1 VLQQQTDILEDE
13 SRPICT
19 RCQRCGFDC
28 DGPKDMTFIEGTIVK
43 SRRTLP
49 KTPPSTSLRANEFE
63 RYVCYSLQYLTR
75 GALIEVSSRD
85 MGSIGVSET
94 EMTVSSGRLSHQA
107 VISFATIFFGT
118 QHKQVSIT
126 KRGYTMYGV
135 ALNQINQAISD
146 RTYCTLEELL
156 LSVVTLA
163 ILEAIVPTGPGN
175 NLKHMRAVEGLL
187 WFQDNNSPTSANLS
201 KLYLAVQ
208 HMVIFSALH
217 LREPSILAR
226 PDWKRLL
233 RSICPENQLHQQD
246 LFNILADCSVLIA
259 KRDKLLAHWQ
269 LHTETPSDQ
278 RSALRQ
284 EALDL
289 LTQICLWRER
299 WDCDERNSYF
309 ETALQTPSRNDS
321 LPFTTVL
328 IFPDESVAIMFMF
341 YNITLIYVIQILQ
354 SFDFED
360 LRHHPNN
367 NVTSQHILQDRLPF
381 DEVCDSTD
389 NQYFSAQV
397 QAILEISRSIPYYLD
412 QVSLAGYESS
422 PIPHWA
428 LATVWVK
435 IRGIKSAIGRWL
447 MELLLE
453 KNPVLARIVP
463 ALASR

>member
-1 VLQQQTDILEDE
+1 MLQQQTDILEDE

-28 DGPKDMTFIEGTIVK
+28 DGPKEMAFIEGTIVK

-49 KTPPSTSLRANEFE
+49 RTLLSTSLRGNQFE
-63 RYVCYSLQYLTR
+63 RYVCYSLQYLIK
-75 GALIEVSSRD
+75 GSFADI
-85 MGSIGVSET
+85 GSIGVSET
-94 EMTVSSGRLSHQA
+94 KMTVSSGRLLHQA
-107 VISFATIFFGT
+107 VISFATIFFGI
-118 QHKQVSIT
+118 QHKQGSIT
-126 KRGYTMYGV
+126 ERGYAMHGV
-135 ALNQINQAISD
+135 ALNQINQAISNM
-146 RTYCTLEELL
+146 TYCTHEELL
-156 LSVVTLA
+156 LSIVMLA
-163 ILEAIVPTGPGN
+163 ILETIVPTGPGN
-175 NLKHMRAVEGLL
+175 NLKHMRAVERLL
-187 WFQDNNSPTSANLS
+187 WFQDNKSPTSASLS

-233 RSICPENQLHQQD
+233 RSVCPEIQLPQQD
-246 LFNILADCSVLIA
+246 LFDILADCSVLIV

-284 EALDL
+284 EALVL
-289 LTQICLWRER
+289 LKQICLWRER
-299 WDCDERNSYF
+299 WDCDERNSYS
-309 ETALQTPSRNDS
+309 ETALQTPSRNGS

-328 IFPDESVAIMFMF
+328 VFPDESIAIMFMF
-341 YNITLIYVIQILQ
+341 YNITLIYIIQIHQ

-360 LRHHPNN
+360 LRIPPNN
-367 NVTSQHILQDRLPF
+367 NVASQHILQDRLPF
-381 DEVCDSTD
+381 DEVCGSTD
-389 NQYFSAQV
+389 NQFFPAQV

-435 IRGIKSAIGRWL
+435 VRGLESAIGRWL

-453 KNPVLARIVP
+453 KNLVLAKIVP